1 MIAALPVFD
10 VTKLVSNAPSGRY
23 ELGKESH
30 IFLLRNALPL
40 SASDVAEF
48 QKKMEAVPATPNP
61 MNPKTFLKRKQ
72 LTFGAQYNFG
82 QKCPSEVV
90 PPDQWPTLPKACLK
104 FAKTLADEINPG
116 DGDLYNVAHCNYYND
131 GSAALAPHSDKESA
145 MMQGKP
151 IISMTYLVGDK
162 LARAFAIYD
171 LDGAFITSIDLNDGD
186 VLVMAGAMQRNFK
199 HGVAAAK
206 PPKKYKNS
214 GRINVTIRS
223 FREVTDEGN
232 QEGPSGSAKR
242 QKVN

>member
-82 QKCPSEVV
+82 QKCPSEVI

-104 FAKTLADEINPG
+104 FAKEIADEISPG
-116 DGDLYNVAHCNYYND
+116 DGGLYNVANCNQYND
-131 GSAALAPHSDKESA
+131 GSVKLDPHSDKEGA

-151 IISMTYLVGDK
+151 IISFSYLTGDMLPRPFTIYGLDNTPIK
-162 LARAFAIYD
+162 AIN
-171 LDGAFITSIDLNDGD
+171 LNHGD
-186 VLVMAGAMQRNFK
+186 VLIMAGQMQRHFR
-199 HGVAAAK
+199 HGVPAAK

-214 GRINVTIRS
+214 GRLNVTVRA
-223 FREVTDEGN
+223 FAKQGN
-232 QEGPSGSAKR
+232 QEGSDTKR
-242 QKVN
+242 QKVNN